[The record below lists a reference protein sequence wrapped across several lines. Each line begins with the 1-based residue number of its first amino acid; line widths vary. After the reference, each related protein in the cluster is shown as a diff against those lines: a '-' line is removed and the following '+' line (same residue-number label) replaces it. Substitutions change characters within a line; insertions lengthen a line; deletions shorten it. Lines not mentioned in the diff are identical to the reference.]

1 MRGPNYKRFFLPVF
15 ALVIAF
21 LVGTGTARGDE
32 FHLKDGSK
40 IVGTIVGFEDGAFRV
55 QTSYGFAS
63 VRKDSIAEIVPSEKK
78 AAPDSGPQ
86 STALKPAGPGA
97 ATPSSRPLVP
107 PMPRPIP
114 QYASAAAKPSSSAVT
129 NVAPPLI
136 FAKFSSLFLPA
147 LSEPLPPG

>member
-1 MRGPNYKRFFLPVF
+1 MLGSNYKGIFPAAMFIVAVL
-15 ALVIAF
+15 AIA
-21 LVGTGTARGDE
+21 GSARGDE

-136 FAKFSSLFLPA
+136 SAKFSSLFLPA
-147 LSEPLPPG
+147 LS